1 MKLYVITAKKLI
13 VNLAIVIALFTAVG
27 LNYNQTKAVFQNEA
41 SRKLPIYN
49 VQREDKVCA
58 ISFDAAW
65 GNEDT
70 HDLIEILKNY
80 KVKAT
85 FFVVGDWVDRF
96 PESVKELDDAGHD
109 IMNHSNS
116 HPHMTQ
122 ISKEKM
128 IEEITECDN
137 KIEKLT
143 GKKPNL
149 FRPPYGDY
157 NDNVITT
164 MHETGHYTI
173 QWNIDSLDWKDLS
186 ADEIFNRVT
195 KNVENGSI
203 ILFHNAAKNT
213 PEALPRILEKLQNDG
228 FKIIKINDLIY
239 KDNYYMDTAGK
250 QIPINKEVTPLPDS
264 TEALPEKKEKS

>member
-13 VNLAIVIALFTAVG
+13 ANFVIVFVLFAAIS
-27 LNYNQTKAVFQNEA
+27 LNYSQSASVFKNEA

-49 VQREDKVCA
+49 VEREDKVCA

-80 KVKAT
+80 DVKAT

-96 PESVKELDDAGHD
+96 PESVKELHEAGHD
-109 IMNHSNS
+109 IMNHSNT

-128 IEEITECDN
+128 LEEINECDK
-137 KIEKLT
+137 KIEKIT
-143 GKKPNL
+143 GIKPNL

-157 NDNVITT
+157 NDSVVTT
-164 MHETGHYTI
+164 MKEAGHYTI
-173 QWNIDSLDWKDLS
+173 QWDVDSLDWKDLS
-186 ADEIFNRVT
+186 ADEIYSRVT
-195 KNVENGSI
+195 GRVKNGSI
-203 ILFHNAAKNT
+203 VLFHNAAKHT
-213 PEALPRILEKLQNDG
+213 PEALPKILEKLKNDG

-239 KDNYYMDTAGK
+239 KENYYMDTAGK
-250 QIPINKEVTPLPDS
+250 QIPINKEVSPLPDN
-264 TEALPEKKEKS
+264 EEKKN